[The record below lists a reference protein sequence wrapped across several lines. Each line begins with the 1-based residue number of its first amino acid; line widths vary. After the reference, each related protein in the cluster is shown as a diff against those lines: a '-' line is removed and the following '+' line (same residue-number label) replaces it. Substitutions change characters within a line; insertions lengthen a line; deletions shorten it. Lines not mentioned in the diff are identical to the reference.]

1 MKKKI
6 SLILLILIFALSF
19 TGCESN
25 KKSTIEYDATSLQEV
40 SDKIIDSFSQMQTE
54 DFDKF
59 LEGSDLEI
67 DLTLLQAGLPVD
79 KESFVSMIN
88 AWNAAQKE
96 AGLYVSHEEYTV
108 NESAKEITL
117 TTNATFEKR
126 SAQIVFIFDEQLNM
140 KSMTVNAQYSKAEIL
155 QKAGYNTLLGM
166 GTVFAVLILIA
177 FLISLFKYIPIIE
190 ENIL

>member
-25 KKSTIEYDATSLQEV
+25 KKSTIEYDATSLEEV

-79 KESFVSMIN
+79 
-88 AWNAAQKE
+88 
-96 AGLYVSHEEYTV
+96 
-108 NESAKEITL
+108 
-117 TTNATFEKR
+117 
-126 SAQIVFIFDEQLNM
+126 
-140 KSMTVNAQYSKAEIL
+140 
-155 QKAGYNTLLGM
+155 
-166 GTVFAVLILIA
+166 
-177 FLISLFKYIPIIE
+177 
-190 ENIL
+190 